1 MPVNDWNNLG
11 RDVKDIVQHA
21 INSGDFSAL
30 NRDLGATLDSAL
42 GNVAQSMK
50 RAGNAYSN
58 KYSYRPFG
66 GYRSPSQKER
76 MKEAREEF
84 ALFVN
89 TNGAKAL
96 GLLFT
101 TLGIALTIMF
111 GVTAGILGILSLF
124 IGSIASKIGT
134 VMMIFLPA
142 MGPVSYTHL
151 TLPTNREV

>member
-58 KYSYRPFG
+58 KYSYKPFG
-66 GYRSPSQKER
+66 GYRNPSQRER

-111 GVTAGILGILSLF
+111 GRFNIFSLHILLIQFLISIQKLH
-124 IGSIASKIGT
+124 GSRKIIIHKL
-134 VMMIFLPA
+134 M
-142 MGPVSYTHL
+142 
-151 TLPTNREV
+151 